1 MIKQITHFD
10 VVSFLWFNRFH
21 SFRPLT
27 NFFRGI
33 SHTGDGH
40 IYIGLAVLALLSQE
54 TQHIDWVKSVLL
66 AFLFELPIFM
76 TLKVLFKR
84 ARPFVQL
91 SKCYQAVQPSDEFSI
106 PSGHTAAAFLVATLI
121 AYFYIDLAP
130 LVFVWASLIGISRV
144 FLGVHY
150 PTDIAAGAVLGIAC
164 SSISL
169 TLLF

>member
-1 MIKQITHFD
+1 MIKKITHFD
-10 VVSFLWFNRFH
+10 IASFLWFNRFH
-21 SFRPLT
+21 TSRPLT
-27 NFFRGI
+27 SVFRGI

-40 IYIGLAVLALLSQE
+40 IYIGLALLALMSQE
-54 TQHIDWVKSVLL
+54 ALHIDWVKSVLL
-66 AFLFELPIFM
+66 AFLFELPVFM
-76 TLKVLFKR
+76 ALKVLFKR

-91 SKCYQAVQPSDEFSI
+91 STCYQAVQPSDEFSM
-106 PSGHTAAAFLVATLI
+106 PSGHTAAAFLMATLI

-130 LVFVWASLIGISRV
+130 LVFIWASLIGVSRV

-150 PTDIAAGAVLGIAC
+150 PTDIAAGAALGIAC